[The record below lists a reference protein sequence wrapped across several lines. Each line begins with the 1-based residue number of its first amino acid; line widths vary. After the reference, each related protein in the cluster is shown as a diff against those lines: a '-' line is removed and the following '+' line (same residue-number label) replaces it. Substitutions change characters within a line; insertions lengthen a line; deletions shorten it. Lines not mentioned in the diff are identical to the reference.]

1 VLKLDKQGAAS
12 STDGS
17 NKAVSSAYTKS
28 VILELPML
36 IPGQNDICS
45 KIQSIATQNSTM
57 L

>member
-36 IPGQNDICS
+36 IPGHSMYRLYLIHLTNR
-45 KIQSIATQNSTM
+45 
-57 L
+57 

>member
-1 VLKLDKQGAAS
+1 MLKLDKQGAAS

-36 IPGQNDICS
+36 IPGFWGQGIY
-45 KIQSIATQNSTM
+45 
-57 L
+57 